1 MNINGETQIIVF
13 FGSTYKTSK
22 MYPMYN
28 AGFQALGLN
37 YVYIPTVVNDLEKA
51 VDGVRNLG
59 IKAIGVTVPY
69 KVSIIPYLDALD
81 EQAKRIGAVNVV
93 VNHNGRLIGSNT
105 DGDGC
110 VRALEEATTLQ
121 DKHVVLLGSGGAA
134 QAIAFALVDKG
145 AILTIINRTP
155 DAAKELAQRSGATW
169 QPMENLEKAIA
180 ETDIIINSTT
190 VGMTPNIDDSLIPQQ
205 LLQKKQIVMDIVSNP
220 KETKLLREAKEAG
233 CTVVYGYRM
242 LLHQGVI
249 KFTYYTGVKPPI
261 EAMGKVFV

>member
-1 MNINGETQIIVF
+1 MEINGETQIIVF

-28 AGFQALGLN
+28 AGFKALKLN
-37 YVYIPTVVNDLEKA
+37 YVYVPMIVNDLCKA

-69 KVSIIPYLDALD
+69 KVSIMQYLDEVD

-93 VNHNGRLIGSNT
+93 VNHEGKLVGSNT

-110 VRALEEATTLQ
+110 MRALEEVTTLQ
-121 DKHVVLLGSGGAA
+121 GKKVVLLGAGGAA
-134 QAIAFALVDKG
+134 QAIAFALLDKG
-145 AILTIINRTP
+145 ATVTIVNRTT
-155 DAAKELAQRSGATW
+155 DAAKELAERAGAAYET
-169 QPMENLEKAIA
+169 MENLANILPD
-180 ETDIIINSTT
+180 TDIIINSTT
-190 VGMTPNIDDSLIPQQ
+190 VGMAPNIDASLVPQN
-205 LLQKKQIVMDIVSNP
+205 LLQKKHIVMDIVSNP

-249 KFTYYTGVKPPI
+249 KFKYYTGFDADI
-261 EAMGKVFV
+261 EAMEKIFV